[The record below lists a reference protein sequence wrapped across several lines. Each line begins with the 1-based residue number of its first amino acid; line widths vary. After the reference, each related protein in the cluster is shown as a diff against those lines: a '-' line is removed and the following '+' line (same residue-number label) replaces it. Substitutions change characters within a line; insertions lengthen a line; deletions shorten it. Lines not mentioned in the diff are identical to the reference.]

1 MGFSSIVKFN
11 MSVVSADMFPHAKY
25 LSCFWEP
32 LLVLY
37 NLEASKALNDGWQI
51 CRLTAASVLD

>member
-1 MGFSSIVKFN
+1 MGFSSILKFN
-11 MSVVSADMFPHAKY
+11 MARFSADMFPRAKY

-51 CRLTAASVLD
+51 CRLTTTSVLD

>member
-1 MGFSSIVKFN
+1 MGFSNILKFS
-11 MSVVSADMFPHAKY
+11 MASFSADMFPYAKY

-32 LLVLY
+32 PPVLY